1 MTTKIKF
8 TPIQQKEKNIRA
20 TTGHIAQ
27 TTPST
32 TTSEQNKEQRANNII
47 ATRTGK
53 GRTTECR
60 EQERVI
66 TDQLCY
72 GCGSKE
78 HKIQKCNKKSNIF
91 VTNSERRKI
100 KEEEMRGIMEEYGEV
115 KSIKL
120 RFHPNN
126 TRNEAMIC
134 FSTEEEAQLAITEI
148 NTYKRWRAELY
159 KPIRK
164 SREFERETEKP
175 DNSNKEHEQRKNNES
190 STKQVELSY
199 LKEEIKDIKKNNRHT
214 TEKTMTRD
222 TKHNKEDSTDKKKR
236 KSSKNKLKT

>member
-1 MTTKIKF
+1 MVCFETKEEANIAIQDLNETTRYEPKKQRINVNSQDK
-8 TPIQQKEKNIRA
+8 THTITAKEKEQKRNLLNTV
-20 TTGHIAQ
+20 TTEHITQ
-27 TTPST
+27 TTQST
-32 TTSEQNKEQRANNII
+32 NRSEQNKEKRVNNITS
-47 ATRTGK
+47 TRMGK
-53 GRTTECR
+53 ARTTGSR

-91 VTNSERRKI
+91 VTNSERHKI

-148 NTYKRWRAELY
+148 NTYKGWRAELY

-175 DNSNKEHEQRKNNES
+175 DNSNK
-190 STKQVELSY
+190 
-199 LKEEIKDIKKNNRHT
+199 
-214 TEKTMTRD
+214 
-222 TKHNKEDSTDKKKR
+222 
-236 KSSKNKLKT
+236 

>member
-1 MTTKIKF
+1 MGKA
-8 TPIQQKEKNIRA
+8 RA
-20 TTGHIAQ
+20 TG
-27 TTPST
+27 S
-32 TTSEQNKEQRANNII
+32 K
-47 ATRTGK
+47 
-53 GRTTECR
+53 

-91 VTNSERRKI
+91 VTNSERYKI
-100 KEEEMRGIMEEYGEV
+100 NEEETRGIMEEYGEV

-120 RFHPNN
+120 RFHSNN

-134 FSTEEEAQLAITEI
+134 FSTEEEAQLAIAEI

-164 SREFERETEKP
+164 SREFERDRET
-175 DNSNKEHEQRKNNES
+175 R
-190 STKQVELSY
+190 
-199 LKEEIKDIKKNNRHT
+199 
-214 TEKTMTRD
+214 
-222 TKHNKEDSTDKKKR
+222 
-236 KSSKNKLKT
+236 

>member
-1 MTTKIKF
+1 MVCFETKEEANIAIQDLNETTRYEPKKQRINVNSQDK
-8 TPIQQKEKNIRA
+8 THTITAKEKEQKRNLLNTV
-20 TTGHIAQ
+20 TTEQIAE
-27 TTPST
+27 TTQST
-32 TTSEQNKEQRANNII
+32 NRSEQNREKRVNNITS
-47 ATRTGK
+47 TRMGK
-53 GRTTECR
+53 ARTTDSR

-72 GCGSKE
+72 KYGSKE

-91 VTNSERRKI
+91 LTNSERHKI
-100 KEEEMRGIMEEYGEV
+100 KEEEMREIMKEYGDV

-120 RFHPNN
+120 RFHPIN

-148 NTYKRWRAELY
+148 NTYKGWRAELY

-175 DNSNKEHEQRKNNES
+175 DNSNK
-190 STKQVELSY
+190 
-199 LKEEIKDIKKNNRHT
+199 
-214 TEKTMTRD
+214 
-222 TKHNKEDSTDKKKR
+222 
-236 KSSKNKLKT
+236 